1 MPSLKSTASKKSSEI
16 NPDGVPINVVWDE
29 LVVGASVFIPAVNVR
44 KLAIQ
49 MRNAS
54 LRRQMGLKGV
64 ERIEAGKL
72 GMRFWRVL

>member
-1 MPSLKSTASKKSSEI
+1 MLFRSSSEI

-54 LRRQMGLKGV
+54 LRRQMGLKGI